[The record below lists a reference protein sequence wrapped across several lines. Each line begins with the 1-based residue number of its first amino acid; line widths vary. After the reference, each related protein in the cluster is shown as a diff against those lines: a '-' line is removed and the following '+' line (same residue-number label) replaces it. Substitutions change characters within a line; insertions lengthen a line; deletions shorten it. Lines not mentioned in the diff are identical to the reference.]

1 MKSIKEKSNEY
12 AREFVEPF
20 VLYYTKDEVRQFEA
34 QHEDSFEAGANYV
47 LGEIE
52 NVIKSDRILG
62 HPFPSLEMRYNQIM
76 SVIEQLKK

>member
-47 LGEIE
+47 VEEIE
-52 NVIKSDRILG
+52 KLVKTTIG
-62 HPFPSLEMRYNQIM
+62 EGETYHYNLYIGL
-76 SVIEQLKK
+76 VNLLEQLKK